1 MKKKTGVYC
10 LTTNYLRLMLRCLAI
25 DDEPLALELLEDNI
39 SQVPYLKLEGKCSN
53 AFEALKFLQEQTVD
67 LIFLDIQ
74 MPGLT
79 GLQFIQSLTQRPMII
94 LITAYEKFAL
104 EGFNLDVIDYLVKPV
119 PLDRFIKA
127 CNKAWELYNL
137 RLKKTETSS
146 SIEPEFFFV
155 NVEYSLLKVEF
166 ADIQWIEGL
175 KDYIR
180 IHLKNSSKPVITRMS
195 MKAIEEELPS
205 SRFIRVH
212 KSFIVSVSAITS
224 VRKNSIFIGVEE
236 IPIGDNYKDA
246 VNMIINK
253 A

>member
-1 MKKKTGVYC
+1 
-10 LTTNYLRLMLRCLAI
+10 MLRCLAI

-39 SQVPYLKLEGKCSN
+39 RQVPYLKLEGTCSN
-53 AFEALKFLQEQTVD
+53 ALEALKFLQEQTVD

-79 GLQFIQSLTQRPMII
+79 GLQFIQSLTQKPMII

-127 CNKAWELYNL
+127 CNKAWELFNL
-137 RLKKTETSS
+137 RSKKAENSS
-146 SIEPEFFFV
+146 SNEPEFLFV

-166 ADIQWIEGL
+166 GDIQWIEGL

-180 IHLKNSSKPVITRMS
+180 IYLKSSSKPVITRMS
-195 MKAIEEELPS
+195 MKAIEEELPP

-212 KSFIVSVSAITS
+212 KSFIVSVAAITS
-224 VRKNSIFIGVEE
+224 LRKNSIFIGGQE
-236 IPIGDNYKDA
+236 IPVGDNYKEA
-246 VNMIINK
+246 VNMLINK
-253 A
+253 AG